1 MSSLANVVSAE
12 PDQSKVDYQLGFSQ
26 AAQHYVELEATF
38 PSANRSSLEVFMP
51 VWTPGSYLVREYAR
65 HVESFQALG
74 ANGKKLNWIKSRKNR
89 WKIDCSGESSVT
101 LRYRVYCRELSV
113 RTSLVEDDMALLNGA
128 SIFLSEV
135 GNEKR
140 PYQLKLNLPAGWS
153 GSHSGLESK
162 DGRYLAKDFDELLDC
177 PILAGSP
184 KVYDMTI
191 KQVQHR
197 LVNLGGSSV
206 WDGPKS
212 QNDVKRI
219 VETTTDMWGS
229 LPYSE
234 KAPHNYHF
242 FNVLG
247 SGGGGLEHHNSTVLM
262 ASRYAQRSRKD
273 YLNWLS
279 LVAHEY
285 FHAWNVKRLRPKAL
299 GPFDYENEN
308 YTPSLWVAEGITAY
322 YDDLLVRRA
331 QFSTDV
337 EYLEILSKHISDLQS
352 TEGRQV
358 QSLVESSYDAWIKF
372 YRPDENSANSSISYY
387 VKGPVVAFLLD
398 AEIRSRR
405 PGSEGLNE
413 VMRRAYKK
421 HAGPQGYSEAEF
433 RAVAEEVAG
442 VSLKEFFAKYVD
454 GHAELD
460 YTSALKT
467 LGLRFKK
474 ADTKDQDFAWWGL
487 DSEIK
492 AGTLSVKSV
501 KRGSPAEQ
509 AGISA
514 EDEIIALDDLRV
526 PPDKE
531 KLEDRLK
538 RYRKGQTAQVLVARR
553 EQLRR
558 LSVTFGSKPL
568 NRWQL
573 EMDPDASDAAKQQL
587 RAWLGNAT
595 VVGQEPEPAVT
606 AMSGPTQNR
615 DLPSQP

>member
-1 MSSLANVVSAE
+1 MSNLTSSALAE
-12 PDQSKVDYQLGFSQ
+12 PDRSPVDYKLGFER
-26 AAQHYVELEATF
+26 AAQHQVVLEATF
-38 PSANRSSLEVFMP
+38 PCANRSSLEVFMP

-65 HVESFQALG
+65 HLESFQATG
-74 ANGKKLNWIKSRKNR
+74 ANDKKLNWSKTRKNR
-89 WKIDCSGESSVT
+89 WKIECSGETSVT
-101 LRYRVYCRELSV
+101 LRYSVYCRELSV
-113 RTSLVEDDMALLNGA
+113 RTSLVEDDKALLNGA
-128 SIFLSEV
+128 TIFLSEV

-140 PYQLKLNLPAGWS
+140 PYNVKLNLPAAWT
-153 GSHSGLESK
+153 GSYSGLQML
-162 DGRYLAKDFDELLDC
+162 DGHYVAKNFDELVDC

-184 KVYDMTI
+184 NVYDI
-191 KQVQHR
+191 EVKKVQHR
-197 LVNLGGSSV
+197 LVNFGEASV

-212 QNDVKRI
+212 QRDVQRI
-219 VETTTDMWGS
+219 VDTTTNFWGS

-234 KAPHNYHF
+234 QPPGNYHF

-247 SGGGGLEHHNSTVLM
+247 SGGGGLEHSNSTFLM
-262 ASRYAQRSRKD
+262 ASRYAQRNRKD
-273 YLNWLS
+273 YLGWLS

-299 GPFDYENEN
+299 GPFDYENEA
-308 YTPSLWVAEGITAY
+308 YTPSLWIAEGITAY

-331 QFSTDV
+331 QFSTDT
-337 EYLEILSKHISDLQS
+337 EYLEILSKHINDLQS
-352 TEGRQV
+352 TAGRQV
-358 QSLVESSYDAWIKF
+358 QSLRESSYDAWIKF

-398 AEIRSRR
+398 AEIRAHHPNSD
-405 PGSEGLNE
+405 GLNE

-421 HAGPQGYSEAEF
+421 YSGPQGYTEDEF

-442 VSLKEFFAKYVD
+442 VGLKGFFSRYVD
-454 GHAELD
+454 GHDELD
-460 YTSALKT
+460 YASALKT

-474 ADTKDQDFAWWGL
+474 PDTKDQDLAWWGL
-487 DSEIK
+487 DAEVK

-514 EDEIIALDDLRV
+514 EDEILAFDDLRV

-531 KLEDRLK
+531 KLEERLK
-538 RYRKGQTAQVLVARR
+538 RYRKGQNVQVLVSRR

-558 LSVTFGSKPL
+558 FNVTFGSKPL

-573 EMDPDASDAAKQQL
+573 EVDPEASEQSKRQL

-595 VVGQEPEPAVT
+595 VVSQGPEDLTIT
-606 AMSGPTQNR
+606 ASHSE
-615 DLPSQP
+615 LPSHP